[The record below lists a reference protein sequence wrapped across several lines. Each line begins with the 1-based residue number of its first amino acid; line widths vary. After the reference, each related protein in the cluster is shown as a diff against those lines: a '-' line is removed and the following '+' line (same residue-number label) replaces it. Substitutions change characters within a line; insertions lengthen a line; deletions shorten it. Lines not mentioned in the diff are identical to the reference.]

1 MSRFKEKKSQNN
13 ILDQF
18 IFMEVVVEK
27 DWLFATDE
35 YICELRTVAVLIKD
49 DKILVQRERNGSE
62 YALPGGHIK
71 IGETLE
77 NGLIREIM
85 EEMGVQIECRRL
97 LWSEECFWE
106 WNGKQVHNISFYYL
120 IKLCDDFEIPDNGEF
135 VSQKDNCNVVI
146 GWMPIDQL
154 QNITIY
160 PEFLKKRNISFE

>member
-1 MSRFKEKKSQNN
+1 M
-13 ILDQF
+13 
-18 IFMEVVVEK
+18 EK

-35 YICELRTVAVLIKD
+35 YISDLRMVAVLIKD

-160 PEFLKKRNISFE
+160 PEFLKKEIYHLNEPIKHFVSKG